1 MENEKRVVAR
11 FRASKVVKGYL
22 KAFSDE
28 TGAVIVEDTQSR
40 MEHSIPVEDLKAV
53 FFVKTFEGF
62 SEYREKK
69 IYGIRDNIGR
79 KVYLKFYDG
88 ESLVGFLEEK
98 VPPEKIFNLTKPD
111 PNTRGFYMIP
121 VDADCNNNRVFAV
134 WNSIKDMTT
143 FP

>member
-1 MENEKRVVAR
+1 MENAKRVVAR
-11 FRASKVVKGYL
+11 FKASKVVKGYL

-28 TGAVIVEDTQSR
+28 TGTVIVEDTKSL
-40 MEHSIPVEDLKAV
+40 MEQSIPVEDLKAG

-62 SEYREKK
+62 REDRAKK

-98 VPPEKIFNLTKPD
+98 VTPEKIFNLTKPD
-111 PNTRGFYMIP
+111 PNTKEIGR
-121 VDADCNNNRVFAV
+121 ASCRERV
-134 WNSIKDMTT
+134 
-143 FP
+143 

>member
-1 MENEKRVVAR
+1 MENNERVVAR
-11 FRASKVVKGYL
+11 FKASKLVKGYL
-22 KAFSDE
+22 KSFSDDS
-28 TGAVIVEDTQSR
+28 GAVIVEDTKSR
-40 MEHSIPVEDLKAV
+40 AEHSIPVEDLKAV
-53 FFVKTFEGF
+53 FFVKSFEG
-62 SEYREKK
+62 SSLYRERK
-69 IYGIRDNIGR
+69 IYGIRENIGR

-98 VPPEKIFNLTKPD
+98 VPPEKILNLTKPD
-111 PNTRGFYMIP
+111 PNTKGFYMIP